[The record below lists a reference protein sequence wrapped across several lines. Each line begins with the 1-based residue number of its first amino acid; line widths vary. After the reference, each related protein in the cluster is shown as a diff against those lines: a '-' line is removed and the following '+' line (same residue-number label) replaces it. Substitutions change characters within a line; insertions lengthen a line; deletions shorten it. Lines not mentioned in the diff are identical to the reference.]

1 MNRLYEIYSGEELKI
16 AELIQ
21 RRRLQL
27 LIHSCLYYNMD
38 TNIVSDKK
46 WDEWARELVKLQK
59 DYPELS
65 NNVCW
70 SEAFAD
76 WDASSGAF
84 LPLDDPWVIR
94 IAKRFVQVKEVGRVV
109 KQPEQPKKSKPKSTN
124 GQFTLF

>member
-1 MNRLYEIYSGEELKI
+1 MNRLYEKYSGEQLKI

-27 LIHSCLYYNMD
+27 LVHSCLYYNMD
-38 TNIVSDKK
+38 TNIISDKQ

-70 SEAFAD
+70 YEAFKD
-76 WDASSGAF
+76 WDASTGAF
-84 LPLDDPWVIR
+84 LPLDDPWVIQKAR
-94 IAKRFVQVKEVGRVV
+94 MFCKVKDSGRVV
-109 KQPEQPKKSKPKSTN
+109 KKVELQKVVTPKKQS
-124 GQFTLF
+124 GQLTLF

>member
-70 SEAFAD
+70 SEAFTD

-94 IAKRFVQVKEVGRVV
+94 IAKRFVRVKEVGRVV